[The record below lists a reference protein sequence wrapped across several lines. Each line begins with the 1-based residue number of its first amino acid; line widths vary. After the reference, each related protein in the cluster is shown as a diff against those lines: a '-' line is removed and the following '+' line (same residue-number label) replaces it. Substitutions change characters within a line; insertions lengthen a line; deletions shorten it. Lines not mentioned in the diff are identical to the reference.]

1 MIIEGV
7 LTTRN
12 PDGTPNIAPMGP
24 IVSVDW
30 LQFLFRPFPTS
41 VTYGNLKRTGYGVFH
56 VTDDVLLI
64 ARHALGLET
73 DVPTLRPA
81 EQVPG
86 EILADACRWYE
97 VEVVTVDESR
107 ERPELTTRVVY
118 TGRQRD
124 FLGFNRAKHAVLE
137 ATILA
142 TRLHLLERTEIE
154 RQMGTLATIV
164 QKTAGAQEQEAFE
177 LVRGYIQTRSSAPA

>member
-7 LTTRN
+7 FTTRN
-12 PDGTPNIAPMGP
+12 PDGSPNIAPMGP
-24 IVSVDW
+24 IVSEDW
-30 LQFLFRPFPTS
+30 SQFLFRPFPTS
-41 VTYGNLKRTGYGVFH
+41 VTYGNLKRTRCGVFH

-64 ARHALGLET
+64 ARYALGL
-73 DVPTLRPA
+73 DAPPPALRPA
-81 EQVPG
+81 GKVAG
-86 EILADACRWYE
+86 EILVNACRWYE

-107 ERPELTTRVVY
+107 ERPELTARVVA

-142 TRLHLLERTEIE
+142 TRLHLLDRSEID
-154 RQMGTLATIV
+154 RQLSMFATIV
-164 QKTAGAQEQEAFE
+164 QKTASAQEREAFE
-177 LVRGYIQTRSSAPA
+177 LVRSYTERHGSPPA